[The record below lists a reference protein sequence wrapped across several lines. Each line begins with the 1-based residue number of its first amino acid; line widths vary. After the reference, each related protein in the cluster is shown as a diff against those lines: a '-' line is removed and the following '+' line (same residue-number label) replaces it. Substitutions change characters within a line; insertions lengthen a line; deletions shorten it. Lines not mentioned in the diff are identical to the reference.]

1 VVLAYHHGGRGGGAD
16 VSSKS
21 VDWEPVILTYHHRE
35 LMIQADPWM
44 KVIYNM

>member
-1 VVLAYHHGGRGGGAD
+1 MPPWGAG

-21 VDWEPVILTYHHRE
+21 VDWEPVILAYHHRE
-35 LMIQADPWM
+35 LVVPADPRM